1 MAAALPRRPLAE
13 RTSFSHEQCSAIS
26 QNSVG
31 SAKRA
36 RSPEPHP
43 AKATKRIRP
52 LAQAATTAVAEEGK
66 GRKKVERE
74 QQKAEFREK
83 YTKAF
88 PSWVFYFDPDI
99 LDVANTE
106 ALRQDMKR
114 KIHLLGG
121 RVDDFFS
128 KDITHLITD
137 QVPGTE
143 LPLYN
148 KENVG
153 KSKNGTSS
161 LLKSPIKLRGRIV
174 EDVLMDTEYS
184 LINKA
189 QSFGQKIWTLTK
201 LSSVVDRCL
210 ATPSTGQSQSLT
222 TSVSATTQQSL
233 SRLLQSERLNGTCE
247 RDPSERRHDF
257 RYFSKDSYFV
267 LVEDLHQEF
276 ATIAA
281 HEYPVPKPHSAT
293 KPLWPI
299 LHCHPHARGP
309 FIEFDEKERR
319 RWEKTQQAESAK
331 EKQAL
336 HVPRTGRPRARPTSL
351 HLQATGHGDLR
362 RSVSMNNIRR
372 RASHPNGVLRD
383 ANLVD
388 LDADEYD
395 NDLAYA
401 SGYLASGISGH
412 AAASGNSVGLTS
424 TAGTTSTTGTVRN
437 ALQLTATLRGRLQQ
451 HVVTSKKFPNGEREG
466 SNGPMAPPDGMP
478 GRTTQAML
486 RKSRSTN
493 TIKLPR
499 RDEGSKPGYCES
511 CRIKFDDFRKH
522 VKGTKH
528 KRFAANDDNFL
539 QLDFVLARVKRCTD
553 EEVRKAEADRESRW
567 RASQSVSYSG

>member
-1 MAAALPRRPLAE
+1 MAAALPRRPLVE
-13 RTSFSHEQCSAIS
+13 KTSFSHEQCSTIS
-26 QNSVG
+26 QNSTG

-36 RSPEPHP
+36 RSPEPYP

-52 LAQAATTAVAEEGK
+52 LAQVVTTAVAEDGK
-66 GRKKVERE
+66 SRKKVERE

-99 LDVANTE
+99 LDIANTE

-143 LPLYN
+143 LPSYN
-148 KENVG
+148 KENAG
-153 KSKNGTSS
+153 KSKNGASS

-174 EDVLMDTEYS
+174 EDVLMDAEYS
-184 LINKA
+184 LVNKA

-210 ATPSTGQSQSLT
+210 TTPSTGQSQSLA
-222 TSVSATTQQSL
+222 TSVSAPTQQTL

-247 RDPSERRHDF
+247 RDPAERRHDF
-257 RYFSKDSYFV
+257 RYFSKDSYFL

-281 HEYPVPKPHSAT
+281 HEYPVPKPHSTA

-319 RWEKTQQAESAK
+319 RWEKAQQAEAAK
-331 EKQAL
+331 EKQSL
-336 HVPRTGRPRARPTSL
+336 HVTRTGRPKPRPTSL
-351 HLQATGHGDLR
+351 HLQAAGHGDLR

-401 SGYLASGISGH
+401 SGYLASSISGH

-437 ALQLTATLRGRLQQ
+437 ALQLPATLRGRLQQ
-451 HVVTSKKFPNGEREG
+451 HVVTSKKFPNGERDG

-478 GRTTQAML
+478 GRSAQAML

-511 CRIKFDDFRKH
+511 CRTKFDDFRKH

-539 QLDFVLARVKRCTD
+539 QLDFVLARVKRCTG
-553 EEVRKAEADRESRW
+553 EEVRKAEADRESRR

>member
-1 MAAALPRRPLAE
+1 M
-13 RTSFSHEQCSAIS
+13 
-26 QNSVG
+26 
-31 SAKRA
+31 
-36 RSPEPHP
+36 
-43 AKATKRIRP
+43 
-52 LAQAATTAVAEEGK
+52 
-66 GRKKVERE
+66 
-74 QQKAEFREK
+74 
-83 YTKAF
+83 
-88 PSWVFYFDPDI
+88 
-99 LDVANTE
+99 
-106 ALRQDMKR
+106 
-114 KIHLLGG
+114 
-121 RVDDFFS
+121 
-128 KDITHLITD
+128 
-137 QVPGTE
+137 
-143 LPLYN
+143 LPLTD
-148 KENVG
+148 VTWH
-153 KSKNGTSS
+153 STRPHS
-161 LLKSPIKLRGRIV
+161 IV

-281 HEYPVPKPHSAT
+281 HEYPVRNR
-293 KPLWPI
+293 I
-299 LHCHPHARGP
+299 ARLSRCGRSC
-309 FIEFDEKERR
+309 IVTLMLEERR

-451 HVVTSKKFPNGEREG
+451 HVVTSKSFLTEK
-466 SNGPMAPPDGMP
+466 
-478 GRTTQAML
+478 GR
-486 RKSRSTN
+486 
-493 TIKLPR
+493 
-499 RDEGSKPGYCES
+499 
-511 CRIKFDDFRKH
+511 
-522 VKGTKH
+522 
-528 KRFAANDDNFL
+528 AA
-539 QLDFVLARVKRCTD
+539 TD
-553 EEVRKAEADRESRW
+553 LWPS
-567 RASQSVSYSG
+567 